1 MYTVEIMTREDYE
14 KGKKYPVNLPNIRNV
29 SITQGRY
36 LVTDAYNHMLTFRP
50 DEVLSFSVWKNRE
63 G

>member
-36 LVTDAYNHMLTFRP
+36 LVTDAYNHMHTFRP
-50 DEVLSFSVWKNRE
+50 DEVLSF
-63 G
+63 